1 MRTWDKAYHGAWHL
15 FGHVHGRLRD
25 EDAANPRLLAMDVGV
40 DACGY
45 RPVSF
50 EEVADFLRPR
60 EEAFRAWRKSLD
72 EPDDDDAT

>member
-1 MRTWDKAYHGAWHL
+1 AWHL

-60 EEAFRAWRKSLD
+60 EEAFRTWRRSLD
-72 EPDDDDAT
+72 EAGSVDGT